1 MAVSAGGFASTSGLT
16 TFAGSARGGE
26 GRSSGAC
33 GTGRPA
39 GNSVF
44 DGSEGAALGPA
55 SLGACSFTTED
66 GAGAAGACA
75 FSVSAVLV
83 FSELVDAGGSLD
95 GPGRGALTGS
105 LGSAL
110 LAGCSLLADLGVARS
125 RAGAFATS
133 ISVLFL
139 DACCFHITAM
149 EMAPAISR
157 KVAAPVAAERQKL
170 LRALARWRVSS
181 RS

>member
-1 MAVSAGGFASTSGLT
+1 MGVGAGGFASTSGLT

-33 GTGRPA
+33 GTGRPSRK
-39 GNSVF
+39 SVF

-75 FSVSAVLV
+75 FSVSAVLLI
-83 FSELVDAGGSLD
+83 SELVDAGSSLD
-95 GPGRGALTGS
+95 GPQSGALTGS
-105 LGSAL
+105 LGSA
-110 LAGCSLLADLGVARS
+110 C
-125 RAGAFATS
+125 AGAFATS
-133 ISVLFL
+133 LSVLFPVCK
-139 DACCFHITAM
+139 ACCFHTTAM
-149 EMAPAISR
+149 EMEPAVSR
-157 KVAAPVAAERQKL
+157 KVAAPAAAERQKF
-170 LRALARWRVSS
+170 LRALARWPANS